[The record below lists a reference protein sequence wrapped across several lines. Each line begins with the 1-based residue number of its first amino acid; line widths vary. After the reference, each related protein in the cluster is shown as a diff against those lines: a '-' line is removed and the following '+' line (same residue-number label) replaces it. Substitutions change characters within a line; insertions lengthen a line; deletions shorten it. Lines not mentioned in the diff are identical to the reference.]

1 MWYQQSQVSYWKQY
15 EHGMVSREAVRKL
28 IELVDQA
35 ADSPDMVIDPVDI
48 TKAWQIKEYLSKT
61 VIKHN
66 TFLVIFF
73 ILHKYVFG
81 NISITKIL

>member
-1 MWYQQSQVSYWKQY
+1 
-15 EHGMVSREAVRKL
+15 MVSREAVRKL

-61 VIKHN
+61 VIKHSI
-66 TFLVIFF
+66 FLVIFF
-73 ILHKYVFG
+73 ILRKDVFG
-81 NISITKIL
+81 NISIT